1 MNLKF
6 KREDGNIISTV
17 RPWCMA
23 WYGNYETAIIK
34 PDGEVRILEGYDT
47 EEEAF
52 EGHEK
57 YCNMSTEDRRAPCC
71 AAHGQ
76 ARRTG

>member
-17 RPWCMA
+17 SPWCMA

-34 PDGEVRILEGYDT
+34 PDGEVRIQRKKRLKDT
-47 EEEAF
+47 RNIAI
-52 EGHEK
+52 
-57 YCNMSTEDRRAPCC
+57 
-71 AAHGQ
+71 
-76 ARRTG
+76 